1 MINDDPVLLDDWHP
15 VAAACDVP
23 AGVTLPV
30 QLLQRELVLWRDSAG
45 GIAAWDD
52 RCPHRGAR
60 LSIGRVV
67 DGELACRYHG
77 WRFDGSGSCTR
88 MPAQPDFRP
97 SPDVRADVF
106 QACERYGLIWVCLGQ
121 ATCDVVPFEE
131 HDDVRLRP
139 VVCGP
144 YDVQTSGPRVIENFL
159 DMAHF
164 GFVHD
169 GVLGS
174 ADDTAVPPYEVEE
187 FVDGSGA
194 RGVRARNCAATQPR
208 ASLQAQATAQVRYSY
223 RVSRPLSAVLT
234 KQVVGSDIAEGISVH
249 VQPLGEELSR
259 AWFVYAGARSSHD
272 DDAVR
277 AFQHLIFEQDRPVL
291 ESQRPKKLP
300 LALRAEMP
308 QRADALSA
316 AYRRHLRDRGV
327 RFGVTDEVPA
337 RRSGQP

>member
-1 MINDDPVLLDDWHP
+1 MTDDPVLLDDWHP
-15 VAAACDVP
+15 VTAARDVP
-23 AGVTLPV
+23 ADAPLPV
-30 QLLQRELVLWRDSAG
+30 QLLGRELVLWRDPTRG
-45 GIAAWDD
+45 VVAWDD

-60 LSIGRVV
+60 LSIGSVV

-77 WRFDGSGSCTR
+77 WRFDGSGRCMR

-97 SPDVRADVF
+97 SPGIRADVF

-121 ATCDVVPFEE
+121 PARDVVPFEE
-131 HDDVRLRP
+131 HDDARLRS

-144 YDVQTSGPRVIENFL
+144 YDVQTSGPRVVENFL

-169 GVLGS
+169 GILGS
-174 ADDTAVPPYEVEE
+174 ADDTAVPPYDVED

-208 ASLQAQATAQVRYSY
+208 ATLQAQATAQVLYSY

-234 KQVVGSDIAEGISVH
+234 KQVAGSEVAEGISLH

-259 AWFVYAGARSSHD
+259 AWFVYAGERSSHD

-277 AFQHLIFEQDRPVL
+277 AFQHLIFEQDRPIL

-300 LALRAEMP
+300 LAPRAEMP
-308 QRADALSA
+308 QRADALSV
-316 AYRRHLRDRGV
+316 AYRRYLRDCGL
-327 RFGVTDEVPA
+327 RFGVDNEATA
-337 RRSGQP
+337 QRSSAP

>member
-1 MINDDPVLLDDWHP
+1 
-15 VAAACDVP
+15 
-23 AGVTLPV
+23 LPV
-30 QLLQRELVLWRDSAG
+30 QLLQRELVLWRDRVG

-60 LSIGRVV
+60 LSIGSVI

-77 WRFDGSGSCTR
+77 WRFDGSGRCMR

-97 SPDVRADVF
+97 PPGVRANVF
-106 QACERYGLIWVCLGQ
+106 QARERHGLIWVCLGQ
-121 ATCDVVPFEE
+121 AAREVVPFEE

-174 ADDTAVPPYEVEE
+174 ADDTAVPPYDVED
-187 FVDGSGA
+187 FIDGSGES
-194 RGVRARNCAATQPR
+194 GVRARKCAAAQPR
-208 ASLQAQATAQVRYSY
+208 ASLQAQAAAQVLYSY

-234 KQVVGSDIAEGISVH
+234 KQVVGSAIAEGISLH
-249 VQPLGEELSR
+249 VQPLGEESSR
-259 AWFVYAGARSSHD
+259 AWFVYAGERSGHG

-277 AFQHLIFEQDRPVL
+277 AFQHLIFEQDRPIL

-300 LALRAEMP
+300 LAPRAEMP
-308 QRADALSA
+308 QRADALSV
-316 AYRRHLRDRGV
+316 AYRRYLRERGL
-327 RFGVTDEVPA
+327 RFGIAEEAPA
-337 RRSGQP
+337 RRSSAS

>member
-1 MINDDPVLLDDWHP
+1 MTDDPVLLDDWHP
-15 VAAACDVP
+15 VAAAGDVP
-23 AGVTLPV
+23 AGAPLPV
-30 QLLQRELVLWRDSAG
+30 HLLGRELVLWRDRAG
-45 GIAAWDD
+45 RIAAWDD

-60 LSIGRVV
+60 LSIGSVV

-77 WRFDGSGSCTR
+77 WRFDGSGRCTR

-97 SPDVRADVF
+97 SAGVHAEVF
-106 QACERYGLIWVCLGQ
+106 QACERHGLIWVCLGQ
-121 ATCDVVPFEE
+121 AARDVVPFEE

-174 ADDTAVPPYEVEE
+174 ADDTAVPPYDVED
-187 FVDGSGA
+187 FVDGLGA

-208 ASLQAQATAQVRYSY
+208 ATLQAQATAQVLY
-223 RVSRPLSAVLT
+223 SAVLT
-234 KQVVGSDIAEGISVH
+234 KQVVGSDVAEGISLH

-259 AWFVYAGARSSHD
+259 AWFVYAGERSGHG

-277 AFQHLIFEQDRPVL
+277 AFQDLIFEQDRPIV

-300 LALRAEMP
+300 LAPRAEMP
-308 QRADALSA
+308 QRADALSV
-316 AYRRHLRDRGV
+316 AYRRYLRDCGL
-327 RFGVTDEVPA
+327 RFGVVNDAPVH
-337 RRSGQP
+337 RSTAP

>member
-1 MINDDPVLLDDWHP
+1 MTDDPVLLDDWHP
-15 VAAACDVP
+15 VAASRDVP
-23 AGVTLPV
+23 VGAAFAVS
-30 QLLQRELVLWRDSAG
+30 LLGRELVLWRTADD

-60 LSIGRVV
+60 LSIGSVV

-77 WRFDGSGSCTR
+77 WRFDGSGRCTR

-97 SPDVRADVF
+97 PASVHAEVF
-106 QACERYGLIWVCLGQ
+106 RSCERHGLIWVCLGR
-121 ATCDVVPFEE
+121 AVRDVVPFEE
-131 HDDVRLRP
+131 HDDARLHP
-139 VVCGP
+139 VICGP

-174 ADDTAVPPYEVEE
+174 ADDTAVPPYDVED
-187 FVDGSGA
+187 FVDASGA
-194 RGVRARNCAATQPR
+194 RGVRACNCAATQPR
-208 ASLQAQATAQVRYSY
+208 ATLHAQAASQVRYSY

-234 KQVVGSDIAEGISVH
+234 KQVAGSDVTEGISLH

-259 AWFVYAGARSSHD
+259 AWFVYAGERSAHD

-277 AFQHLIFEQDRPVL
+277 AFQHLIFEQDRPIL

-300 LALRAEMP
+300 LAPRAETP
-308 QRADALSA
+308 QRADALSV
-316 AYRRHLRDRGV
+316 AYRRFLRDSGL
-327 RFGVTDEVPA
+327 RFGVGSDAPVH
-337 RRSGQP
+337 RRSAP